1 MLPLAFGMAVVW
13 HGRVREGERGAEV
26 ERAEHDCEP
35 GCWGEVVV
43 VLFREQMFDGLDV
56 VY

>member
-1 MLPLAFGMAVVW
+1 MG
-13 HGRVREGERGAEV
+13 EGECGAEV

-43 VLFREQMFDGLDV
+43 ILFREEMFDSLDV